1 MRRFGARSAVPLV
14 AMLVA
19 VASCGVRYGFAGGG
33 LPAHIR
39 TMAVL
44 PFENETASSEV
55 QRELFELLRR
65 QLRGRLGVREAPEA
79 TADAL
84 VRGTIKTYDV
94 DIPVGFSADPQQ
106 ALTARRKLQ
115 VTIDIAI
122 IDQSTGRALWERRG
136 LRAEGEYAERE
147 EAAGR
152 RSALERI
159 VSDIVEGAQSQW

>member
-1 MRRFGARSAVPLV
+1 MRRFGILSLV
-14 AMLVA
+14 LTLVTIGA
-19 VASCGVRYGFAGGG
+19 CVRYGFAGGG
-33 LPAHIR
+33 LPSHIR

-44 PFENETASSEV
+44 PFENETASPEL

-65 QLRGRLGVREAPEA
+65 ELRSRLGVREGAEA

-106 ALTARRKLQ
+106 AVTARRKLQ

-122 IDQSTGRALWERRG
+122 VDQSNGRILWERRG
-136 LRAEGEYAERE
+136 LRAEGEYAERA
-147 EAAGR
+147 EAVGR
-152 RSALERI
+152 RTALERL
-159 VSDIVEGAQSQW
+159 VNDVVEGAQSQW

>member
-1 MRRFGARSAVPLV
+1 MRRFGARSFAVVLV
-14 AMLVA
+14 VA
-19 VASCGVRYGFAGGG
+19 AACGTRYGFAGGG

-44 PFENETASSEV
+44 PFENETASPEL

-65 QLRGRLGVREAPEA
+65 QLRGRLGVRDGAEA

-94 DIPVGFSADPQQ
+94 DIPVGYSADPQQ
-106 ALTARRKLQ
+106 AVSARRKLQ
-115 VTIDIAI
+115 VTIDIEI
-122 IDQSTGRALWERRG
+122 VDQSNSRVIWQRRG
-136 LRAEGEYAERE
+136 LRAEGEYAERG
-147 EAAGR
+147 EADGR
-152 RSALERI
+152 RLALEKI

>member
-1 MRRFGARSAVPLV
+1 MRRFGVRSISL
-14 AMLVA
+14 LLII
-19 VASCGVRYGFAGGG
+19 VASACGVRYGFAGGG

-44 PFENETASSEV
+44 PFENETAAPEL

-65 QLRGRLGVREAPEA
+65 ELRGRLGVREGAEA

-106 ALTARRKLQ
+106 AVTARRKLQ
-115 VTIDIAI
+115 LTIDIEI
-122 IDQSTGRALWERRG
+122 VDQSNGRILWQRRG
-136 LRAEGEYAERE
+136 LRAEGEYAERAE
-147 EAAGR
+147 GDGR
-152 RSALERI
+152 RAALQKI
-159 VSDIVEGAQSQW
+159 VSDVVEGAQSQW